1 MTNFAF
7 VLRSIPTLL
16 STCLVP
22 VLLTNIGAIG
32 QSRLGRR
39 GSRALRVYGQSIQAA
54 VDSECTIVLDGS
66 IQGNVAAAGGLGCS
80 VAVAGEGALLE
91 GTNTL
96 TRSLISANAL
106 GRFDLGGGDM
116 RLCLA
121 GIRLARICFTRM
133 KSFFTS
139 KRHDFI
145 R

>member
-1 MTNFAF
+1 M
-7 VLRSIPTLL
+7 
-16 STCLVP
+16 
-22 VLLTNIGAIG
+22 LLTNEGTVLACD
-32 QSRLGRR
+32 LG
-39 GSRALRVYGQSIQAA
+39 GCGGRALCIRRKRIQAA
-54 VDSECTIVLDGS
+54 VHCQRSIMLDSSVER
-66 IQGNVAAAGGLGCS
+66 NVARAGRLGGTVS
-80 VAVAGEGALLE
+80 VPRQCTLMELA
-91 GTNTL
+91 NTL
-96 TRSLISANAL
+96 TRSSVSANAL